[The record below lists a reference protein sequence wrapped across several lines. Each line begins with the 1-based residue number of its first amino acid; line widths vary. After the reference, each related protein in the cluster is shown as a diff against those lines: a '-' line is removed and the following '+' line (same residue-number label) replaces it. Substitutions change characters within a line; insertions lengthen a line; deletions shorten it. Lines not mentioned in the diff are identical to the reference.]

1 MENLTTPVKAVSF
14 SVMTLAHEKHQGADV
29 VRMPPR
35 LDAAAA
41 DRLRADLKS
50 AVSEGSERLLLD
62 MSAVKFIDSTGLGV
76 IVTAMTTARNRG
88 GSFALF
94 ALPAK
99 VRTLVELTR
108 LHLVFDIYADEVAAL
123 AAPSP

>member
-1 MENLTTPVKAVSF
+1 MENLTTSAKAVSF
-14 SVMTLAHEKHQGADV
+14 DAMTLAHEKHQGADV
-29 VRMPPR
+29 VRMPSR
-35 LDAAAA
+35 VDAAVA
-41 DRLRADLKS
+41 DTLRADLKGV
-50 AVSEGSERLLLD
+50 VSEGGGRLLLD

-76 IVTAMTTARNRG
+76 IVTAMTAARGRG

-99 VRTLVELTR
+99 VRSLVELTR
-108 LHLVFDIYADEVAAL
+108 LHLVFDIYADEAAAL